1 MAPTRSHPAC
11 ARSKFLEVCQA
22 VSGTIYLVVSPRFR
36 ETSSMWV
43 SKIADANG
51 GINLLLNPPEEK
63 TSQRR
68 KGREKEGGRVPP
80 LPAHSPCSDTRRWAL
95 GAHRHRPPLPPTSTS
110 TSPAA
115 CLPPAGASWKL
126 CPPQHRRARQHSHD
140 HRRRRFPVSLGDR
153 ASSSVEA
160 AVGRAAAWPASVRR
174 ARPGQMACA
183 RARGGRSFS
192 SNGTATPLTQRPLLV
207 SSRRRLSPPC
217 CYCTRAAFEV
227 EPTIAPRASE
237 TTR

>member
-1 MAPTRSHPAC
+1 
-11 ARSKFLEVCQA
+11 
-22 VSGTIYLVVSPRFR
+22 
-36 ETSSMWV
+36 
-43 SKIADANG
+43 
-51 GINLLLNPPEEK
+51 LNPPEEK

-80 LPAHSPCSDTRRWAL
+80 LPATRPAPTHVGGRWAPTAT
-95 GAHRHRPPLPPTSTS
+95 AHRSRRRPCPRRLPP
-110 TSPAA
+110 A
-115 CLPPAGASWKL
+115 CRPPAGASWKL

-174 ARPGQMACA
+174 ARPGRMACA

-192 SNGTATPLTQRPLLV
+192 SNGTAAPLTQRPLLV

-227 EPTIAPRASE
+227 EPTPRASE